1 MANSIFDLIQET
13 GGSQP
18 PLQAPQGAAPKSQS
32 IFDVIQGG
40 QTDLAPVINNAL
52 DKDPDKENRIRQLSE
67 MTGAPKDAIAFDP
80 EAFERSLAADKMNG
94 LLKTSPVTREL
105 MTDPDNAAI
114 AHDDVENLTKLEKG
128 WTGGVFRGPMPG
140 QKHTGEDK
148 IGGVVYD
155 VLRSLGASAL
165 YIPYGLEA
173 AGTAVSRA
181 VGVDTG
187 QPVAFG
193 QTSAER
199 MQGWRNM
206 IDATLGDQ
214 KHLMPEVT
222 GAIVSTGQTLA
233 ALLAKDPALVLGGV
247 VGGIEAEKATA
258 QGASPFKSA
267 LYGLEQG
274 AVEKLTEMFPI
285 EHLIKSLKNGSPF
298 FNTLVKQLALEN
310 VTEQVATA
318 WQDLNEWLTLHPE
331 KDAGDY
337 LAERPNAALETLI
350 TTTISTGLTTATSHA
365 VVNAVRDDTA
375 RADAAIK
382 RANYLDYLKKT
393 YDLSLLRERA
403 PELFIQHQDRA
414 LKKAGIETVYI
425 DSDAFSTYGW
435 KTDPEQGP
443 IALAKQFGLD
453 QQKVEDA
460 ILHGTDISL
469 TREQFVRNVMMSEDY
484 ADLSP
489 HVRFDP
495 DAWTKALAEEYKKKG
510 IKEEVERAMAA
521 KAPVEGA
528 DIVVYHGTPYDFLEF
543 SRQDTEG
550 TGEGSASFGSGVY
563 VAEARGV
570 SEYYKNLANNQL
582 NLNDLP
588 QALKDIYG
596 PQLDAMNKRQQDIY
610 ASADFADPEGKAA
623 LRSYTQDMIK
633 LTDEIRSKLPGGN
646 VFESKLR
653 VKQNELLDL
662 DATYDAQP
670 ADIKNLINK
679 FIDDPAAEPGDA
691 GLVNLT
697 GHDFYNALSYRL
709 GGDQQA
715 SQWLLKNGVQGNRF
729 LDANS
734 RNRGY
739 GTSNYVIF
747 DPSRLTITKKNDVE
761 IEEVIALAE
770 AELGLQG
777 LFTSAAE
784 AGFKTNKE
792 FEAYLRKVEDARLES
807 VKRQKD
813 KVIKQQL
820 REKDAEW
827 KEEWAK
833 VEAQV
838 REELGGQQ
846 VYQALNNIGR
856 DRLDHQAI
864 RATFHELVENK
875 KATKEDINAFL
886 EMLPEDEKG
895 RKIYTPSNIKGI
907 DPQVWAETHGYDS
920 AVDML
925 QDMMTQPDFGTA
937 VRDAT
942 QKIMDAKFGSLKDA
956 RLALIEARESL
967 HNEDKLDMLTLELNA
982 LQEAKND
989 RRFKASL
996 LRRAARERMGEMQ
1009 VQEIAPNKFLA
1020 AEKREGRK
1028 AGMALRRG
1036 VYDKTTKKWSGSNRY
1051 EAAQA
1056 KLRQVLNFIMAKE
1069 AYAAQKRVARDLKY
1083 LNKFLNRR
1091 KKFPNLPADSL
1102 DVIREILA
1110 DYRVGPKLTA
1120 KKKRD
1125 LTKWA
1130 ETVGVATGTPIQ
1142 IPAKIAA
1149 EDSQKNY
1156 KEMKLDEF
1164 NEVVETIRQIEHA
1177 GKSEGQ
1183 FADAFRKQNVA
1194 TTVGKLIELVKK
1206 HLPQRKMDKRESRLN
1221 KEAGFGSYLEAIS
1234 NGDTMLHHIDGS
1246 SGLIIQGEAYQAL
1259 KRPYDRAISEGYLP
1273 GQRGFTA
1280 RDRDN
1285 AVALKEIFN
1294 TFTQK
1299 ERAHMDDKLLIPGV
1313 RGSMSRG
1320 GYLSIMLNSGTKEGI
1335 SALIDSGQ
1343 VTAAE
1348 IRAIHNYASE
1358 KDWEF
1363 AKKVWGYLKTFKD
1376 EIVETERRRRGYTP
1390 EMVEGVPI
1398 NTPYGTVEGGYYPL
1412 RYDANLAD
1420 LQSQNELQ
1428 TLMDQARLGT
1438 FVSSMTRRGYTVAR
1452 QGSGGRPVLLDLG
1465 VLFSHTHSMLYDL
1478 EVGDAVNDVF
1488 KVLYNPAFK
1497 QAMIDQGQ
1505 KHKLDEL
1512 QLWFGDLVT
1521 GEIHFNNMADR
1532 WARHLKSGFT
1542 ISKLGLNIANAF
1554 VQPVG
1559 LVNTAQL
1566 AGKYN
1571 TLKAVLTTLGR
1582 VHRQNGTIA
1591 KWFGQE
1597 SIYKEILNKSGLMRS
1612 RDITFN
1618 LDINNAFETMS
1629 TTWLAK
1635 HTPEQVR
1642 EVAKVATF
1650 YFTKKSQM
1658 FTDVVAWQAGYNQAK
1673 RKGLS
1678 EAQAI
1683 ENGDRTVVR
1692 SQSSSIFG
1700 ERTRFERG
1708 TWSKNH
1714 RQSEIVKSFTA
1725 MAAFFIAQT
1734 NVSIQ
1739 RTRELKSVKHA
1750 VTHPAKL
1757 ANYLVDQAMVYVIGA
1772 ALSGWYYWPDDPE
1785 EDEKSTAKWLVGA
1798 TLANFANGL
1807 PFVREAASAVQ
1818 GFDTGGVFGAVAGAV
1833 GKTGY
1838 QGWQLLWEGPDAV
1851 NKTALSK
1858 NIINLIGVFGH
1869 LPTNQISKTLGAVD
1883 KASQGEETGAE
1894 EYIFGAKR

>member
-67 MTGAPKDAIAFDP
+67 MTGAPKEAIAFDP
-80 EAFERSLAADKMNG
+80 DSFERNLAADKMNG

-114 AHDDVENLTKLEKG
+114 AHDDVENLVELEKK
-128 WTGGVFRGPMPG
+128 W
-140 QKHTGEDK
+140 
-148 IGGVVYD
+148 IGGK
-155 VLRSLGASAL
+155 LGVKKRQIEQQDPNSN
-165 YIPYGLEA
+165 IPLDAVRTVGSGLVKLAEAPHIVNKAVWEILDQVIGSDFAKRMAEGAAANIQGIEEKAAIVRGSGDTLHPAIEGGLESGA
-173 AGTAVSRA
+173 QSLAMYPFAVAKNAYSLIGMSIQAGTQAY
-181 VGVDTG
+181 
-187 QPVAFG
+187 
-193 QTSAER
+193 E
-199 MQGWRNM
+199 
-206 IDATLGDQ
+206 
-214 KHLMPEVT
+214 
-222 GAIVSTGQTLA
+222 
-233 ALLAKDPALVLGGV
+233 
-247 VGGIEAEKATA
+247 
-258 QGASPFKSA
+258 
-267 LYGLEQG
+267 YGRDKGLS
-274 AVEKLTEMFPI
+274 AVESLLFGAGQGTVEGLTEKIPFD
-285 EHLIKSLKNGSPF
+285 SLMDALKAGSPF
-298 FNTLVKQLALEN
+298 LQSLVKQL
-310 VTEQVATA
+310 TFDQIGEQISTA
-318 WQDLNEWLTLHPE
+318 WGDFNEWLMINPE
-331 KDAGDY
+331 KSAADY
-337 LAERPNAALETLI
+337 LEERPNAAFQTFLSTLVAG
-350 TTTISTGLTTATSHA
+350 TLQTAASHA
-365 VVNAVRDDTA
+365 VVAAVRDDTA

-382 RANYLDYLKKT
+382 RANYLDDLKKT

-425 DSDAFSTYGW
+425 DSDAFSAYGW

-443 IALAKQFGLD
+443 VALAKQFGLD

-528 DIVVYHGTPYDFLEF
+528 DIVVYHGSPHKFEEF
-543 SRQDTEG
+543 SREG
-550 TGEGSASFGSGVY
+550 TAKTGEGTEMMGAGVY
-563 VAEARGV
+563 VAEERKVADSYKDASNYILGPLSRDGRTVYGVWDKAGTKIGEFDTEKEARETLKIPDG
-570 SEYYKNLANNQL
+570 NL
-582 NLNDLP
+582 
-588 QALKDIYG
+588 Y
-596 PQLDAMNKRQQDIY
+596 
-610 ASADFADPEGKAA
+610 
-623 LRSYTQDMIK
+623 
-633 LTDEIRSKLPGGN
+633 
-646 VFESKLR
+646 ESKFR
-653 VKQNELLDL
+653 AKSEEVIDL
-662 DATYDAQP
+662 DAPLDQTIIEKLP
-670 ADIKNLINK
+670 EDIKLKVMGQLEIYKLNPMFRNDQSNINL
-679 FIDDPAAEPGDA
+679 
-691 GLVNLT
+691 
-697 GHDFYNALSYRL
+697 YNAVRDVL
-709 GGDQQA
+709 GGTEQA
-715 SQWLLKNGVQGNRF
+715 TKAFKQIGYVAGKF
-729 LDANS
+729 LDQLS
-734 RNRGY
+734 RKRGY
-739 GTSNYVIF
+739 GTYNYVVY
-747 DPSRLTITKKNDVE
+747 DENRLTAVKRNDVE
-761 IEEVIALAE
+761 IEQIIALAE

-827 KEEWAK
+827 KEAWAE

-996 LRRAARERMGEMQ
+996 LRQAARERMGEMQ